1 MSRAKAITYIVAP
14 ARSNSFLLATCALLM
29 LVAASLSGST
39 NVYAQNSRALPNGR
53 IEVST
58 TPGGYPLLIDGQPPR
73 TGPDRTSP
81 TVQLYELEAG
91 SHTVEIQFPN
101 NTRWVRTFNI
111 AANKKQCITLNWR
124 PKTITIER
132 PVIVKSPCPYPV
144 NISAPASV
152 REGDIITFSS
162 DVSYAGQSGLNY
174 TWTISPPSAR
184 LLSGAGTPTITV
196 DTTGIGSQRVT
207 AILLVDDGSGDQMC
221 RQRAQAV
228 TGVTPVVVQQPIPKS
243 FAEFP
248 SISFNEDKA
257 NLDNFAVALQGE
269 PGSQGYVIVYSG
281 RRSRPGRA
289 TQLGERSRQ
298 YLVNT
303 RNIDP
308 NRIVVVNGGTRETDS
323 FELWL
328 VPQGAAPPQARPR

>member
-1 MSRAKAITYIVAP
+1 MSYVAAP
-14 ARSNSFLLATCALLM
+14 IRSKSLPLACAMLL
-29 LVAASLSGST
+29 LVAASLAGST
-39 NVYAQNSRALPNGR
+39 NVYAQNGRVAPNGR

-58 TPGGYPLLIDGQPPR
+58 TPGGYPLLIDGQAPR

-81 TVQLYELEAG
+81 TVQLYELEPG
-91 SHTVEIQFPN
+91 RHTVEIQFPN
-101 NTRWVRTFNI
+101 NTRWVRTFDI
-111 AANKKQCITLNWR
+111 ASNKKQCITLNWR

-132 PVIVKSPCPYPV
+132 PSIVKSPCPYPV

-162 DVSYAGQSGLNY
+162 DVNYAGQSGLNY
-174 TWTISPPSAR
+174 TWTISPPAAR
-184 LLSGAGTPTITV
+184 IVSGAGTPTITV
-196 DTTGIGSQRVT
+196 DTTGIGRQRVT
-207 AILLVDDGSGDQMC
+207 AILVVDDGSGDQMC

-228 TGVTPVVVQQPIPKS
+228 TGVTPVELPPVLPKS

-257 NLDNFAVALQGE
+257 NLDNFAVALQAE
-269 PGSQGYVIVYSG
+269 PGARGYVIVYNG

-303 RNIDP
+303 RNLDP
-308 NRIVVVNGGTRETDS
+308 SRIVVVNGGTRETDS

-328 VPQGAAPPQARPR
+328 VPQGATPPQPRPR

>member
-1 MSRAKAITYIVAP
+1 MSRAKATVAS
-14 ARSNSFLLATCALLM
+14 ATHLRSNSVLYACAAALL
-29 LVAASLSGST
+29 LVVAATLSGNA
-39 NVYAQNSRALPNGR
+39 NVYAQSARTLPSGR

-58 TPGGYPLLIDGQPPR
+58 TPGGYPLVIDGQTR
-73 TGPDRTSP
+73 GTTSP
-81 TVQLYELEAG
+81 TVQLYELEPG
-91 SHTVEIQFPN
+91 RHTVEIQFPN
-101 NTRWVRTFNI
+101 NTRWVRTFDI

-132 PVIVKSPCPYPV
+132 PAIVKSPCPYPV

-174 TWTISPPSAR
+174 TWTVSPPSAR
-184 LLSGAGTPTITV
+184 ILSGAGTPTITV

-207 AILLVDDGSGDQMC
+207 AILVVDDGSGDQMC
-221 RQRAQAV
+221 RQRAQAA
-228 TGVTPVVVQQPIPKS
+228 TGVTPVVVTPPLPKS

-248 SISFNEDKA
+248 SINFNQDKA

-269 PGSQGYVIVYSG
+269 PGAQGYIIVYSG

-289 TQLGERSRQ
+289 NQLGERSRQ
-298 YLVNT
+298 YLVT
-303 RNIDP
+303 SRNIDP
-308 NRIVVVNGGTRETDS
+308 SRIVIVNGGTREADS

-328 VPQGAAPPQARPR
+328 VPQGATPPQPRPR

>member
-1 MSRAKAITYIVAP
+1 MSSAKAQSNAAAIIRR
-14 ARSNSFLLATCALLM
+14 RSLLFASAVLLV
-29 LVAASLSGST
+29 LVSASSA
-39 NVYAQNSRALPNGR
+39 NVYAQNGRATQSGR

-58 TPGGYPLLIDGQPPR
+58 TPGGYPILIDGQAPR
-73 TGPDRTSP
+73 TGQDRTSP
-81 TVQLYELEAG
+81 TVQLYELEPG
-91 SHTVEIQFPN
+91 PHTVEIQFPN
-101 NTRWVRTFNI
+101 NTRWVRTFDI
-111 AANKKQCITLNWR
+111 ASNKKQCITLNYR
-124 PKTITIER
+124 PKTITVER
-132 PVIVKSPCPYPV
+132 PTIVKSPCPYPV

-152 REGDIITFSS
+152 REGDVITFSS
-162 DVSYAGQSGLNY
+162 DVNYAGQSGLNY

-184 LLSGAGTPTITV
+184 ILSGASSPTITV
-196 DTTGIGSQRVT
+196 DTTGIGNQRVT
-207 AILLVDDGSGDQMC
+207 AILVVDDGSGEQMC

-228 TGVTPVVVQQPIPKS
+228 TGVTPVVVTPPSPKS

-257 NLDNFAVALQGE
+257 NLDNFAVALQSE
-269 PGSQGYVIVYSG
+269 PGAQGYVIVYNG
-281 RRSRPGRA
+281 RRSRAGRA

-308 NRIVVVNGGTRETDS
+308 SRIVIVNGGTRETDS

-328 VPQGAAPPQARPR
+328 VPQGATPPQARPR

>member
-1 MSRAKAITYIVAP
+1 MSRAKAQSTIA
-14 ARSNSFLLATCALLM
+14 ALRRQSFLLGCAALLL
-29 LVAASLSGST
+29 LVSAGA
-39 NVYAQNSRALPNGR
+39 NVYAQNGRVENGR

-58 TPGGYPLLIDGQPPR
+58 TPGGYPLVIDGR
-73 TGPDRTSP
+73 GVGTTSP
-81 TVQLYELEAG
+81 TVQLYELEPG
-91 SHTVEIQFPN
+91 RHTVEIQFPN
-101 NTRWVRTFNI
+101 NTRWVRTFDI
-111 AANKKQCITLNWR
+111 ASNKKQCITLNWR

-132 PVIVKSPCPYPV
+132 PSIVKSPCPYPV

-207 AILLVDDGSGDQMC
+207 AILVVDDGSGDQMC

-228 TGVTPVVVQQPIPKS
+228 TGVERVVVQQPVPKS

-257 NLDNFAVALQGE
+257 NLDNFAVALQAE
-269 PGSQGYVIVYSG
+269 PGSQGYVIVYGG

-308 NRIVVVNGGTRETDS
+308 SRIRIVNGGTRETDS

-328 VPQGAAPPQARPR
+328 VPQGATPPQPRPR

>member
-1 MSRAKAITYIVAP
+1 MINHAAVP
-14 ARSNSFLLATCALLM
+14 ARFNLSLLACALL
-29 LVAASLSGST
+29 LVSATLLSGAT
-39 NVYAQNSRALPNGR
+39 TGVYAQNGGRTAAVRNGR

-58 TPGGYPLLIDGQPPR
+58 TPAGYPLLIDGR
-73 TGPDRTSP
+73 AVGTTSP
-81 TVQLYELEAG
+81 TVQLYELEPG
-91 SHTVEIQFPN
+91 RHTVEIQFPN
-101 NTRWVRTFNI
+101 NTRWVRDFDI

-124 PKTITIER
+124 PKTISIER
-132 PVIVKSPCPYPV
+132 PIVVKSPCPYPV

-162 DVSYAGQSGLNY
+162 DVNYAGQSGLNY

-184 LLSGAGTPTITV
+184 LVSGAGTPTITV

-207 AILLVDDGSGDQMC
+207 AILVVDDGSGDQMC
-221 RQRAQAV
+221 RQRAQAA
-228 TGVTPVVVQQPIPKS
+228 TGVTPVALPPVLPKS

-248 SISFNEDKA
+248 VISFNEDKA

-269 PGSQGYVIVYSG
+269 PGAQGYIIVYSG
-281 RRSRPGRA
+281 RRSRPNRA

-303 RNIDP
+303 RNLDAS
-308 NRIVVVNGGTRETDS
+308 RIVVVNGGTREVDS

-328 VPQGAAPPQARPR
+328 VPQGATPPQPRPR

>member
-1 MSRAKAITYIVAP
+1 MSRLKLLINVSAP
-14 ARSNSFLLATCALLM
+14 ARYKSLLLACAM
-29 LVAASLSGST
+29 LVFAASLSSD
-39 NVYAQNSRALPNGR
+39 VQAQKTSAPQNGR

-58 TPGGYPLLIDGQPPR
+58 TPGGYPLIIDGR
-73 TGPDRTSP
+73 GVGSTSP
-81 TVQLYELEAG
+81 TVQLYELEPG
-91 SHTVEIQFPN
+91 RHTVEIQFPN
-101 NTRWVRTFNI
+101 NMNWVRNFDI

-132 PVIVKSPCPYPV
+132 PSIVKTPCPYPG
-144 NISAPASV
+144 NISAPSSV

-184 LLSGAGTPTITV
+184 IMQGAGTPTITV
-196 DTTGIGSQRVT
+196 DTTGIGRQRVT
-207 AILLVDDGSGDQMC
+207 AILVVDDGSGDQMC
-221 RQRAQAV
+221 RQRAQAATAV
-228 TGVTPVVVQQPIPKS
+228 SPVDLPPVLPKS

-248 SISFNEDKA
+248 AITFNEDKA

-269 PGSQGYVIVYSG
+269 PGSRGYVIVYGG

-289 TQLGERSRQ
+289 NQLGERSRQ

-308 NRIVVVNGGTRETDS
+308 SRIVIVNGGKRETDS

-328 VPQGAAPPQARPR
+328 VPQGATPPQARPR

>member
-1 MSRAKAITYIVAP
+1 MSSAKAQSNAAAIIRR
-14 ARSNSFLLATCALLM
+14 RSLLFASAVLLV
-29 LVAASLSGST
+29 LVSAGSA
-39 NVYAQNSRALPNGR
+39 NVYAQNGRATQSGR

-58 TPGGYPLLIDGQPPR
+58 TPGGYPILIDGQAPR
-73 TGPDRTSP
+73 TGQDRTSP
-81 TVQLYELEAG
+81 TVQLYELEPG
-91 SHTVEIQFPN
+91 PHTVEIQFPN
-101 NTRWVRTFNI
+101 NTRWVRTFDI
-111 AANKKQCITLNWR
+111 ASNKKQCITLNYR
-124 PKTITIER
+124 PKTITVER
-132 PVIVKSPCPYPV
+132 PTIVKSPCPYPV

-152 REGDIITFSS
+152 REGDVITFSS
-162 DVSYAGQSGLNY
+162 DVNYAGQSGLNY

-184 LLSGAGTPTITV
+184 ILSGAGSPTITV
-196 DTTGIGSQRVT
+196 DTTGIGNQRVT
-207 AILLVDDGSGDQMC
+207 AILVVDDGSGEQMC

-228 TGVTPVVVQQPIPKS
+228 TGVTPVVVTPPSPKS

-257 NLDNFAVALQGE
+257 NLDNFAVALQSE
-269 PGSQGYVIVYSG
+269 PGAQGYVIVYNG
-281 RRSRPGRA
+281 RRSRAGRA

-308 NRIVVVNGGTRETDS
+308 SRIVIVNGGTRETDS

-328 VPQGAAPPQARPR
+328 VPQGATPPQARPR

>member
-1 MSRAKAITYIVAP
+1 MNYVAASTRTKSLP
-14 ARSNSFLLATCALLM
+14 FACALLL
-29 LVAASLSGST
+29 LVAASLAGGT
-39 NVYAQNSRALPNGR
+39 NAYAQNGRVTPNGR

-58 TPGGYPLLIDGQPPR
+58 TPGNYPLLIDGQPPR

-81 TVQLYELEAG
+81 TVQLYELEPG
-91 SHTVEIQFPN
+91 RHTVEIQFPN
-101 NTRWVRTFNI
+101 NTRWVRTFDI
-111 AANKKQCITLNWR
+111 VSNKKQCITLNWR

-144 NISAPASV
+144 NISAPSSV

-162 DVSYAGQSGLNY
+162 DVNYAGQSGLNY
-174 TWTISPPSAR
+174 TWTISPPAAR
-184 LLSGAGTPTITV
+184 IISGAGTPTITV
-196 DTTGIGSQRVT
+196 DTTGIGRQRVT
-207 AILLVDDGSGDQMC
+207 AILVVDDGSGDATC

-228 TGVTPVVVQQPIPKS
+228 TGVTPVEVPPVLPKS

-248 SISFNEDKA
+248 STSFNEDKA

-269 PGSQGYVIVYSG
+269 PGARGYVIVYQG

-303 RNIDP
+303 RNIDQS
-308 NRIVVVNGGTRETDS
+308 RIVVVPGGTRETDS

-328 VPQGAAPPQARPR
+328 VPQGATPPQARPR

>member
-1 MSRAKAITYIVAP
+1 MSKAKAQLTVVSAL
-14 ARSNSFLLATCALLM
+14 RRQSLLFACAALLLIVSAM
-29 LVAASLSGST
+29 VGGST
-39 NVYAQNSRALPNGR
+39 QVYAQNSRLPQNGR

-58 TPGGYPLLIDGQPPR
+58 TPGGYPLLIDGQAPK

-81 TVQLYELEAG
+81 TVQLYELEPG
-91 SHTVEIQFPN
+91 PHQVEIQFPN

-111 AANKKQCITLNWR
+111 ASNKKQCITLNWR

-132 PVIVKSPCPYPV
+132 PIIAKSPCPYPV

-162 DVSYAGQSGLNY
+162 DVNYAGPSGLNY

-184 LLSGAGTPTITV
+184 ILSGAGTPTITV

-207 AILLVDDGSGDQMC
+207 AILVVDDGSGDQMC
-221 RQRAQAV
+221 RQRAQAL

-269 PGSQGYVIVYSG
+269 PGAQGYVIVYNG

-303 RNIDP
+303 RNIDAS
-308 NRIVVVNGGTRETDS
+308 RIHIVNGGTRETDS

-328 VPQGAAPPQARPR
+328 VPQGATPPQPRPR

>member
-1 MSRAKAITYIVAP
+1 MSRHTVAMINAAIPVRFKLSLFA
-14 ARSNSFLLATCALLM
+14 CALVL
-29 LVAASLSGST
+29 LSAGLSGASA
-39 NVYAQNSRALPNGR
+39 YAQNGRATQNGR

-58 TPGGYPLLIDGQPPR
+58 TPAGYPLLIDGR
-73 TGPDRTSP
+73 AVGTTSP
-81 TVQLYELEAG
+81 TVQLYELEPG
-91 SHTVEIQFPN
+91 RHTVEIQFPN
-101 NTRWVRTFNI
+101 NTRWVRDFDI

-124 PKTITIER
+124 PKTISIER
-132 PVIVKSPCPYPV
+132 PAIVKSPCPYPV

-162 DVSYAGQSGLNY
+162 DVNYEGPSGLNY

-184 LLSGAGTPTITV
+184 IISGAGTPTITV

-207 AILLVDDGSGDQMC
+207 AILVADDGSGDQMC
-221 RQRAQAV
+221 RQRAQAA
-228 TGVTPVVVQQPIPKS
+228 TAVTPVALPPVMPKS

-248 SISFNEDKA
+248 VISFNEDKA

-269 PGSQGYVIVYSG
+269 PGSQGYIIVYSG
-281 RRSRPGRA
+281 RRSRANRA
-289 TQLGERSRQ
+289 NQLGERSRQ

-303 RNIDP
+303 RNIDAS
-308 NRIVVVNGGTRETDS
+308 RVVVVNGGTREVDS

-328 VPQGAAPPQARPR
+328 VPQGATPPQPRPR

>member
-1 MSRAKAITYIVAP
+1 MSYVAAP
-14 ARSNSFLLATCALLM
+14 TRSKSLLFACALVL
-29 LVAASLSGST
+29 LVSASLAGGA
-39 NVYAQNSRALPNGR
+39 NAYGQNNRVPQSGR

-81 TVQLYELEAG
+81 TVQLYELEPG
-91 SHTVEIQFPN
+91 RHTVEIQFPN
-101 NTRWVRTFNI
+101 NTRWVRTFDI
-111 AANKKQCITLNWR
+111 ASNKKQCITLNYR

-132 PVIVKSPCPYPV
+132 PTVVKSPCPYPV

-162 DVSYAGQSGLNY
+162 DVNYAGQSGLNY

-184 LLSGAGTPTITV
+184 ILSGAGTPTITV
-196 DTTGIGSQRVT
+196 DTTGIGRQRVT
-207 AILLVDDGSGDQMC
+207 AILVVDDGSGDQMC
-221 RQRAQAV
+221 RQRAQAA
-228 TGVTPVVVQQPIPKS
+228 TGVTPVELPPVLPKS

-248 SISFNEDKA
+248 SINFNQDKA
-257 NLDNFAVALQGE
+257 NLDNFAVALQAE
-269 PGSQGYVIVYSG
+269 PGARGYIIAYAG
-281 RRSRPGRA
+281 PRSRAGRA
-289 TQLGERSRQ
+289 NQLGERSRQ

-308 NRIVVVNGGTRETDS
+308 SRVVVVNGGTREADS

-328 VPQGAAPPQARPR
+328 VPQGATPPQPRPR